1 MQAPEPPPPPSP
13 DAKPATAAEKRRRS
27 RQKDEEG
34 GASDDED
41 GVSRSGGGG
50 VGGGSRSRSSS
61 SSGGGCIGGGVR
73 SHASLLPRAALEG
86 QWLSPAEAA
95 GRAAEVS
102 FLLEVLEPYTAACDD
117 HAIDVASLSES
128 AGGGGGSVGSGG
140 IGGIGGIGGASASLA
155 LKTLPADL
163 HDLAET
169 LAGAA
174 LKGRS
179 DGAPA
184 MTKSAFLS
192 SKRFKGRLE
201 AMKAQAAPFLE
212 WFQ

>member
-1 MQAPEPPPPPSP
+1 M
-13 DAKPATAAEKRRRS
+13 
-27 RQKDEEG
+27 
-34 GASDDED
+34 ASLS
-41 GVSRSGGGG
+41 GSVGGGG
-50 VGGGSRSRSSS
+50 
-61 SSGGGCIGGGVR
+61 
-73 SHASLLPRAALEG
+73 
-86 QWLSPAEAA
+86 
-95 GRAAEVS
+95 
-102 FLLEVLEPYTAACDD
+102 
-117 HAIDVASLSES
+117 
-128 AGGGGGSVGSGG
+128 VGSGG